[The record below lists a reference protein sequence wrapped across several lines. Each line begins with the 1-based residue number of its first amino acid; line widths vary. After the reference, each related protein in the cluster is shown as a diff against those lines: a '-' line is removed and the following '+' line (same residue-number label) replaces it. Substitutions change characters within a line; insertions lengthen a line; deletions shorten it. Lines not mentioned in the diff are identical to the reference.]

1 MHIQVLCLDHQ
12 LGNADL
18 WPTTDYSFL
27 QSLSKPE
34 NILLHKEV
42 RQFLSFVQNS
52 HGGIFRRVI
61 LSGIIESLPKVE
73 QEQVH
78 IKDFR
83 R

>member
-1 MHIQVLCLDHQ
+1 
-12 LGNADL
+12 
-18 WPTTDYSFL
+18 L